1 MVLPQKTWAT
11 LGSLAQK
18 LQFCTEFWQP
28 LRGFVYNSKSQKRK
42 NRTTIT
48 KLNAMT
54 KKLATLVAMLACC
67 VFGALA
73 QRVATTPVTDVQTG
87 DYLLLVHS
95 GKTAADG
102 SWAYINTSTSNKNRV
117 STDAASL
124 GTTAYAGSKIEN
136 SAYIWHVEKQSDG
149 KITIQSVAQ
158 KTYWPTAKGYYEK
171 DYYPAHITTGSSAN
185 AFELIALSDG
195 CFALKSTTSVTN
207 LFGNKVNSTPTIY
220 VVNNNNSQIGYY
232 GGYDDS
238 KIESQSEIARVE
250 FYPLQAFTELTYNYV
265 FDGKVRESVKVNAVD
280 GEEYPTPTT
289 AISLPDFI
297 AAPTLKPEGIYH
309 DGAATSYNLQL
320 ASTLPFTLSTDANRV
335 YYYLAAGAGTEGRT
349 MLYANGNSLKLRAEA
364 QANNLTAMRNDL
376 WYVTGNPFDGLKF
389 HNVGSGTTAMSKIA
403 LSDITELGLSPAG
416 GGHDTWKIYKISDNA
431 FGLYA
436 KDWKKTNVAWKLND
450 SKVSFE
456 KIDASAPNTSDAFAF
471 QAIEATYV
479 LPLHDSEADD
489 AAFATTCAPFNFA
502 IEGDDV
508 KAYAGKLSADGK
520 ELDMKEIEG
529 NVPANQGVILKAAMG
544 VSEVTVKVV
553 NTADAIDNDLKGTND
568 EMTDLSQVYVFGRDK
583 VTHHVGFY
591 NASGDDALPANRA
604 YLNKPAQE
612 AVNAVAMNFGNGM
625 VTNINTAISA
635 QSADNAP
642 IYDLSG
648 RRVQRTVKGSL
659 YIKGGRKF
667 MAQ

>member
-1 MVLPQKTWAT
+1 
-11 LGSLAQK
+11 
-18 LQFCTEFWQP
+18 
-28 LRGFVYNSKSQKRK
+28 
-42 NRTTIT
+42 
-48 KLNAMT
+48 MT

-73 QRVATTPVTDVQTG
+73 QKVATTPATDVQTG

-95 GKTAADG
+95 DKTAADG
-102 SWAYINTSTSNKNRV
+102 SWAYINTSNKNRV
-117 STDAASL
+117 NTDDASL

-136 SAYIWHVEKQSDG
+136 NAYIWHVEKQSDG

-158 KTYWPTAKGYYEK
+158 KTYWPTARGYYEK

-185 AFELIALSDG
+185 AFELLALSDG
-195 CFALKSTTSVTN
+195 FALKSTTAVTN
-207 LFGNKVNSTPTIY
+207 IIGTKVNRTPTIY
-220 VVNNNNSQIGYY
+220 VVNNDNSQIGYH

-238 KIESQSEIARVE
+238 KIESKSEIARVE

-265 FDGKVRESVKVNAVD
+265 FDGKVRASVKVNAVD

-309 DGAATSYNLQL
+309 DGAALSYDLQL

-335 YYYLAAGAGTEGRT
+335 YYYLAAGAGTDGRT

-364 QANNLTAMRNDL
+364 QADNLTAMRNDL
-376 WYVTGNPFDGLKF
+376 WYVTGNPYDGLKF
-389 HNVGSGTTAMSKIA
+389 HNVGSGTTAMSKLK
-403 LSDITELGLSPAG
+403 LSVQTKLWLEPDFG
-416 GGHDTWKIYKISDNA
+416 GGDDTWKIYKISDKA
-431 FGLYA
+431 FGLNA
-436 KDWKKTNVAWKLND
+436 KDWKDSNVAWKLNG
-450 SKVSFE
+450 SEVSFE
-456 KIDASAPNTSDAFAF
+456 KIDANAPNTSDAFAF

-479 LPLHDSEADD
+479 LPLHDSEADG

-502 IEGDDV
+502 IVGDDV

-520 ELDMKEIEG
+520 ELDMNEIKG

-544 VSEVTVKVV
+544 VNGVTVKVV
-553 NTADAIDNDLKGTND
+553 NTADAIDNDLKGTNA

-583 VTHHVGFY
+583 DTRHVGFY
-591 NASGDDALPANRA
+591 TAVGDAPLPANRA
-604 YLNKPAQE
+604 YLDKPAQE
-612 AVNAVAMNFGNGM
+612 AVNAVAMNFGNGT
-625 VTNINTAISA
+625 VTNVNTAISA
-635 QSADNAP
+635 QSTDNAP

>member
-1 MVLPQKTWAT
+1 
-11 LGSLAQK
+11 
-18 LQFCTEFWQP
+18 
-28 LRGFVYNSKSQKRK
+28 
-42 NRTTIT
+42 
-48 KLNAMT
+48 MT
-54 KKLATLVAMLACC
+54 KKLTTLVAMLACC
-67 VFGALA
+67 VLGALA
-73 QRVATTPVTDVQTG
+73 QRVATTPATDVQTG

-95 GKTAADG
+95 DKTAADG
-102 SWAYINTSTSNKNRV
+102 SWAYINTSNKNRAN
-117 STDAASL
+117 TDDASL
-124 GTTAYAGSKIEN
+124 GTSAYAGSKIEN

-149 KITIQSVAQ
+149 KITIKSVAQ
-158 KTYWPTAKGYYEK
+158 KTYWPTAKGRK
-171 DYYPAHITTGSSAN
+171 DSDYYPQHITTSSSAN

-195 CFALKSTTSVTN
+195 FALKSTTSITDWFGQVT
-207 LFGNKVNSTPTIY
+207 STPAIY
-220 VVNNNNSQIGYY
+220 VVSNNNSQIGYH

-238 KIESQSEIARVE
+238 KIESKSEIARVE

-265 FDGKVRESVKVNAVD
+265 FDGEVRTSVKVNAVD

-297 AAPTLKPEGIYH
+297 AAPTLKPDGIYH
-309 DGAATSYNLQL
+309 DGAATSYDLQL

-349 MLYANGNSLKLRAEA
+349 MLYANGTDLKLRAEA

-376 WYVTGNPFDGLKF
+376 WYVTGNPYDGLKF
-389 HNVGSGTTAMSKIA
+389 HNVGSGKTAQSQAIISTITKLWLSSVAGTDKWNIKKLSDTTFSLYSNNLAWKFDGSKIA
-403 LSDITELGLSPAG
+403 
-416 GGHDTWKIYKISDNA
+416 
-431 FGLYA
+431 F
-436 KDWKKTNVAWKLND
+436 
-450 SKVSFE
+450 
-456 KIDASAPNTSDAFAF
+456 SAPNTSDAFAF

-479 LPLHDSEADD
+479 LPLHDSEADN

-502 IEGDDV
+502 IVGDDV

-520 ELDMKEIEG
+520 ELNMNEIEG

-553 NTADAIDNDLKGTND
+553 NTADAIDNDLKGTNA

-583 VTHHVGFY
+583 DTRHVGFY
-591 NASGDDALPANRA
+591 NASGDAALPANRA
-604 YLNKPAQE
+604 YLDKPAQE
-612 AVNAVAMNFGNGM
+612 AANAVAMNFGDGT

-635 QSADNAP
+635 QSTDNAP

>member
-1 MVLPQKTWAT
+1 
-11 LGSLAQK
+11 
-18 LQFCTEFWQP
+18 
-28 LRGFVYNSKSQKRK
+28 
-42 NRTTIT
+42 
-48 KLNAMT
+48 MT

-95 GKTAADG
+95 DKTAADG
-102 SWAYINTSTSNKNRV
+102 SWAYINTSNKNRV

-136 SAYIWHVEKQSDG
+136 NAYIWHVEKQSDG

-158 KTYWPTAKGYYEK
+158 KTYWPTARGYYEK

-185 AFELIALSDG
+185 AFELLALSDG
-195 CFALKSTTSVTN
+195 FALKSTTAVTN
-207 LFGNKVNSTPTIY
+207 IIGTKVNRTPTIY
-220 VVNNNNSQIGYY
+220 VVNNDNSQIGYH

-238 KIESQSEIARVE
+238 KIESKSEIARVE

-265 FDGKVRESVKVNAVD
+265 FDGKVRASVKVNAVD

-309 DGAATSYNLQL
+309 DGAALSYDLQL

-335 YYYLAAGAGTEGRT
+335 YYYLAAGAGTDGRT

-364 QANNLTAMRNDL
+364 QADNLTAMRNDL
-376 WYVTGNPFDGLKF
+376 WYVTGNPYDGLKF
-389 HNVGSGTTAMSKIA
+389 HNVGSGTTAMSKLK
-403 LSDITELGLSPAG
+403 LSVQTKLWLEPDFG
-416 GGHDTWKIYKISDNA
+416 GGDDTWKIYKISDKA
-431 FGLYA
+431 FGLNA
-436 KDWKKTNVAWKLND
+436 KDWKDSNVAWKLNG
-450 SKVSFE
+450 SEVSFE
-456 KIDASAPNTSDAFAF
+456 KIDANAPNTSDAFAF

-479 LPLHDSEADD
+479 LPLHDSEADG

-502 IEGDDV
+502 IVGDDV

-520 ELDMKEIEG
+520 ELDMNEIKG

-544 VSEVTVKVV
+544 VNGVTVKVV
-553 NTADAIDNDLKGTND
+553 NTADAIDNDLKGTNA

-583 VTHHVGFY
+583 DTRHVGFY
-591 NASGDDALPANRA
+591 NASGDAPLPANRA
-604 YLNKPAQE
+604 YLDKPAQE
-612 AVNAVAMNFGNGM
+612 AANAVAMNFGNGT

-648 RRVQRTVKGSL
+648 RRVQRIVKGGL

>member
-1 MVLPQKTWAT
+1 
-11 LGSLAQK
+11 
-18 LQFCTEFWQP
+18 
-28 LRGFVYNSKSQKRK
+28 
-42 NRTTIT
+42 
-48 KLNAMT
+48 MT

-73 QRVATTPVTDVQTG
+73 QRVATTPVPDVQTG

-95 GKTAADG
+95 DKTAADG
-102 SWAYINTSTSNKNRV
+102 SWAYINTSNKNRV

-136 SAYIWHVEKQSDG
+136 RAYIWHVKKQSDG

-158 KTYWPTAKGYYEK
+158 KTYWPTAEGKNES
-171 DYYPAHITTGSSAN
+171 DYYPAHITTGSSVN

-195 CFALKSTTSVTN
+195 FALKTTTTKKAKYIWEKDAT
-207 LFGNKVNSTPTIY
+207 LTAY
-220 VVNNNNSQIGYY
+220 VVNNNNSQIGYH

-238 KIESQSEIARVE
+238 KIESKSEIARVE

-265 FDGKVRESVKVNAVD
+265 FDGEVRTSVKVNAVD

-309 DGAATSYNLQL
+309 DGAATSYDLQL

-349 MLYANGNSLKLRAEA
+349 MLYANGTDLKLRAEA
-364 QANNLTAMRNDL
+364 QADNLTAMRNDL
-376 WYVTGNPFDGLKF
+376 WYVTGNPYDGLQF
-389 HNVGSGTTAMSKIA
+389 HNVGSGTTAMSYLA
-403 LSDITELGLSPAG
+403 LSNQTELRLSPGAG

-431 FGLYA
+431 FGLYSYT
-436 KDWKKTNVAWKLND
+436 KWIYNGGISYKSGNVAWTIKD
-450 SKVSFE
+450 SEVKFME
-456 KIDASAPNTSDAFAF
+456 IDANAPNTSDAFAF

-502 IEGDDV
+502 IVGDDV

-583 VTHHVGFY
+583 VTRHVGFY
-591 NASGDDALPANRA
+591 TAAGDAPLPANRA
-604 YLNKPAQE
+604 YLDKPAQE
-612 AVNAVAMNFGNGM
+612 AVNAVAMNFGNGT
-625 VTNINTAISA
+625 VTNINTAITE

-659 YIKGGRKF
+659 YIKGGSKF

>member
-1 MVLPQKTWAT
+1 
-11 LGSLAQK
+11 
-18 LQFCTEFWQP
+18 
-28 LRGFVYNSKSQKRK
+28 
-42 NRTTIT
+42 
-48 KLNAMT
+48 MT

-171 DYYPAHITTGSSAN
+171 DYYPAHITTGSSANAN

-349 MLYANGNSLKLRAEA
+349 KLYANGNSLELRAEA

-376 WYVTGNPFDGLKF
+376 WYVTGNPYDGLQF
-389 HNVGSGTTAMSKIA
+389 HNVGSGTTAVSKIA

-479 LPLHDSEADD
+479 LPLHDSEADN

-502 IEGDDV
+502 IVGDDV

-520 ELDMKEIEG
+520 ELNMKEIEG

-583 VTHHVGFY
+583 DTRHVGFY
-591 NASGDDALPANRA
+591 AAAGDAPLPANRA
-604 YLNKPAQE
+604 YLDKPAQE

-635 QSADNAP
+635 QSTDRAP

-648 RRVQRTVKGSL
+648 RRVQHTVKGGL

>member
-1 MVLPQKTWAT
+1 
-11 LGSLAQK
+11 
-18 LQFCTEFWQP
+18 
-28 LRGFVYNSKSQKRK
+28 
-42 NRTTIT
+42 
-48 KLNAMT
+48 MT

-87 DYLLLVHS
+87 VYMLRMKSDRISGTDGAWVYYKDSHAWGESDNTALKVVTENPLSEDHYNYL
-95 GKTAADG
+95 
-102 SWAYINTSTSNKNRV
+102 WRV
-117 STDAASL
+117 VRKD
-124 GTTAYAGSKIEN
+124 
-136 SAYIWHVEKQSDG
+136 DG
-149 KITIQSVAQ
+149 KITIQSFTANTYWAKAKGGKPLIGNDDNKWVPNDFPMSETENAFTLEQ
-158 KTYWPTAKGYYEK
+158 NGHSGYKLKTYSTRTYYSGLSQKSEEK
-171 DYYPAHITTGSSAN
+171 EVYVVDNVNLSNSDKAN
-185 AFELIALSDG
+185 APHNIG
-195 CFALKSTTSVTN
+195 YQQTSTTRSDIT
-207 LFGNKVNSTPTIY
+207 F
-220 VVNNNNSQIGYY
+220 
-232 GGYDDS
+232 
-238 KIESQSEIARVE
+238 E
-250 FYPLQAFTELTYNYV
+250 FYEVTQFPEKVSFTYNYLYDGV
-265 FDGKVRESVKVNAVD
+265 SKKTEKFDTYTYKPYPAV
-280 GEEYPTPTT
+280 TV
-289 AISLPDFI
+289 PDFI
-297 AAPTLKPEGIYH
+297 KANAPEGEIKPE
-309 DGAATSYNLQL
+309 DNGATINIEC
-320 ASTLPFTLSTDANRV
+320 TPDLPFTLSTDANRV

-431 FGLYA
+431 FGLYGYNNWVI
-436 KDWKKTNVAWKLND
+436 DRGNVAWKLNG

-456 KIDASAPNTSDAFAF
+456 KIDANAPNTSDAFAF

-502 IEGDDV
+502 IVSDDV

-553 NTADAIDNDLKGTND
+553 NTADAIDNDLKGTNN
-568 EMTDLSQVYVFGRDK
+568 EMTDLSQVYVFGRHQ
-583 VTHHVGFY
+583 VTRHVGFY
-591 NASGDDALPANRA
+591 TAAGDAPLPANRA
-604 YLNKPAQE
+604 YLDKPAQE
-612 AVNAVAMNFGNGM
+612 AVNAVAMNFGDDT

-635 QSADNAP
+635 QSADSAP

-648 RRVQRTVKGSL
+648 RRVQHTVKGSL

>member
-1 MVLPQKTWAT
+1 
-11 LGSLAQK
+11 
-18 LQFCTEFWQP
+18 
-28 LRGFVYNSKSQKRK
+28 
-42 NRTTIT
+42 
-48 KLNAMT
+48 MT

-102 SWAYINTSTSNKNRV
+102 SWAYINTSDKNRV
-117 STDAASL
+117 NTDDASL

-171 DYYPAHITTGSSAN
+171 DYYPAHITTGSSANAN

-349 MLYANGNSLKLRAEA
+349 MLYANGEDLNLRAEA
-364 QANNLTAMRNDL
+364 QADNLTAMRNDL
-376 WYVTGNPFDGLKF
+376 WYVTGNPYDGLKF
-389 HNVGSGTTAMSKIA
+389 HNVGSGTTAQSYAAITSATKLNLSHLWLGGQDNWNIKKLSDTTFSLYSNDLAWKFDGSKIA
-403 LSDITELGLSPAG
+403 
-416 GGHDTWKIYKISDNA
+416 
-431 FGLYA
+431 F
-436 KDWKKTNVAWKLND
+436 
-450 SKVSFE
+450 
-456 KIDASAPNTSDAFAF
+456 SAPNTSDAFAF

-479 LPLHDSEADD
+479 LPLHDSEADN

-502 IEGDDV
+502 IVGDDV

-544 VSEVTVKVV
+544 VRKVTVKVV
-553 NTADAIDNDLKGTND
+553 NTADAIDNDLTGTND
-568 EMTDLSQVYVFGRDK
+568 EMTDLSQLYVFGRDK

-591 NASGDDALPANRA
+591 TAAGAAALPANRA
-604 YLNKPAQE
+604 YLDKPAQE

-625 VTNINTAISA
+625 VTNVNTAISA
-635 QSADNAP
+635 QSTDRAP

-648 RRVQRTVKGSL
+648 RRVQHTVKGGL

>member
-1 MVLPQKTWAT
+1 
-11 LGSLAQK
+11 
-18 LQFCTEFWQP
+18 
-28 LRGFVYNSKSQKRK
+28 
-42 NRTTIT
+42 
-48 KLNAMT
+48 MT

-95 GKTAADG
+95 DKTAADG
-102 SWAYINTSTSNKNRV
+102 SWAYINTSNKNRV

-136 SAYIWHVEKQSDG
+136 NAYIWHVEKQSDG
-149 KITIQSVAQ
+149 KITIQSVTQ
-158 KTYWPTAKGYYEK
+158 KTYWPTAEGKNES
-171 DYYPAHITTGSSAN
+171 DYYPAHITTGSSVN

-195 CFALKSTTSVTN
+195 FALKTTTTKKAKYIWEKDAT
-207 LFGNKVNSTPTIY
+207 LTAY
-220 VVNNNNSQIGYY
+220 VVNNNNSQIGYH

-238 KIESQSEIARVE
+238 KIESKSEIARVE

-265 FDGKVRESVKVNAVD
+265 FDGKVRASVKVNAVD

-309 DGAATSYNLQL
+309 DGAATSYDLQL

-349 MLYANGNSLKLRAEA
+349 MLYANGKELKLRAEA
-364 QANNLTAMRNDL
+364 QADNLTAMRNDL
-376 WYVTGNPFDGLKF
+376 WYVTGNPYDGLQF
-389 HNVGSGTTAMSKIA
+389 HNVGSGTTAMSYWA
-403 LSDITELGLSPAG
+403 LSDQTELWLTNNLG
-416 GGHDTWKIYKISDNA
+416 GGLDKWKVYRISDKA
-431 FGLYA
+431 FGLYNYNN
-436 KDWKKTNVAWKLND
+436 WLTGSGNVAWKLNG

-456 KIDASAPNTSDAFAF
+456 KIDVNAPNTSDAFAF

-479 LPLHDSEADD
+479 LPLHNSEADN

-502 IEGDDV
+502 IVGDDV

-544 VSEVTVKVV
+544 VGEVTVKVV
-553 NTADAIDNDLKGTND
+553 NTADAIDNDLKGTNA

-583 VTHHVGFY
+583 DTRHVGFY
-591 NASGDDALPANRA
+591 TAVGDAPLPANRA

-612 AVNAVAMNFGNGM
+612 AANAVAMNFGNGM

-648 RRVQRTVKGSL
+648 RRVQRTVKGGL

>member
-1 MVLPQKTWAT
+1 
-11 LGSLAQK
+11 
-18 LQFCTEFWQP
+18 
-28 LRGFVYNSKSQKRK
+28 
-42 NRTTIT
+42 
-48 KLNAMT
+48 MT

-73 QRVATTPVTDVQTG
+73 QKVATTPATDVQTG

-95 GKTAADG
+95 DKTAADG
-102 SWAYINTSTSNKNRV
+102 SWAYINTSNKNRV
-117 STDAASL
+117 NTDDASL

-136 SAYIWHVEKQSDG
+136 NAYIWHVEKQSDG

-158 KTYWPTAKGYYEK
+158 KTYWPTARGYYEK

-185 AFELIALSDG
+185 AFELLALSDG
-195 CFALKSTTSVTN
+195 FALKSTTAVTN
-207 LFGNKVNSTPTIY
+207 IIGTKVNRTPTIY
-220 VVNNNNSQIGYY
+220 VVNNDNSQIGYH

-238 KIESQSEIARVE
+238 KIESKSEIARVE

-265 FDGKVRESVKVNAVD
+265 FDGKVRASVKVNAVD

-309 DGAATSYNLQL
+309 DGAALSYDLQL

-335 YYYLAAGAGTEGRT
+335 YYYLAAGAGTDGRT

-364 QANNLTAMRNDL
+364 QADNLTAMRNDL
-376 WYVTGNPFDGLKF
+376 WYVTGNPYDGLKF
-389 HNVGSGTTAMSKIA
+389 HNVGSGTTAMSKLK
-403 LSDITELGLSPAG
+403 LSVQTKLWLEPDFG
-416 GGHDTWKIYKISDNA
+416 GGDDTWKIYKISDKA
-431 FGLYA
+431 FGLNA
-436 KDWKKTNVAWKLND
+436 KDWKDSNVAWKLNG
-450 SKVSFE
+450 SEVSFE
-456 KIDASAPNTSDAFAF
+456 KIDANAPNTSDAFAF

-479 LPLHDSEADD
+479 LPLHDSEADG

-502 IEGDDV
+502 IVGDDV

-520 ELDMKEIEG
+520 ELDMNEIKG

-544 VSEVTVKVV
+544 VNGVTVKVV
-553 NTADAIDNDLKGTND
+553 NTADAIDNDLKGTNA

-583 VTHHVGFY
+583 DTRHVGFY
-591 NASGDDALPANRA
+591 NASGDAPLPANRA
-604 YLNKPAQE
+604 YLDKPAQE
-612 AVNAVAMNFGNGM
+612 AANAVAMNFGNGT

-648 RRVQRTVKGSL
+648 RRVQRIIKGGL

>member
-1 MVLPQKTWAT
+1 
-11 LGSLAQK
+11 
-18 LQFCTEFWQP
+18 
-28 LRGFVYNSKSQKRK
+28 
-42 NRTTIT
+42 
-48 KLNAMT
+48 MT

-95 GKTAADG
+95 DKTAADG
-102 SWAYINTSTSNKNRV
+102 SWAYINTSNKNRV

-136 SAYIWHVEKQSDG
+136 NAYIWHVEKQSDG

-158 KTYWPTAKGYYEK
+158 KTYWPTAEGKNES
-171 DYYPAHITTGSSAN
+171 DYYPAHITTGSSVN

-195 CFALKSTTSVTN
+195 FALKTTTTKKAKYIWEKDAT
-207 LFGNKVNSTPTIY
+207 LTAY
-220 VVNNNNSQIGYY
+220 VVNNNNSQIGYH

-238 KIESQSEIARVE
+238 KIESKSEIARVE

-265 FDGKVRESVKVNAVD
+265 FDGEVRTSVKVNAVD

-309 DGAATSYNLQL
+309 DGAATSYDLQL

-349 MLYANGNSLKLRAEA
+349 MLYANGKELKLRAEA
-364 QANNLTAMRNDL
+364 QADNLTAMRNDL
-376 WYVTGNPFDGLKF
+376 WYVTGNPYDGLKF
-389 HNVGSGTTAMSKIA
+389 HNVGSGTTAVSSIA
-403 LSDITELGLSPAG
+403 LSTATELELLGIG
-416 GGHDTWKIYKISDNA
+416 NDTWKIYKISDKS

-436 KDWKKTNVAWKLND
+436 KDWKKTNVAWKLNG

-456 KIDASAPNTSDAFAF
+456 KIDANAPNTSDAFAF

-479 LPLHDSEADD
+479 LPLHNSEADN

-553 NTADAIDNDLKGTND
+553 NAADAIDNDLKGTND
-568 EMTDLSQVYVFGRDK
+568 EMTDLSQVYVFGRHQ
-583 VTHHVGFY
+583 VTRHVGFY
-591 NASGDDALPANRA
+591 TAAGDAPLPANRA
-604 YLNKPAQE
+604 YLDKPAQE

-635 QSADNAP
+635 HGADNAP

>member
-1 MVLPQKTWAT
+1 
-11 LGSLAQK
+11 
-18 LQFCTEFWQP
+18 
-28 LRGFVYNSKSQKRK
+28 
-42 NRTTIT
+42 
-48 KLNAMT
+48 MT

-95 GKTAADG
+95 GKTAANG
-102 SWAYINTSTSNKNRV
+102 SWAYINTSDKNRV
-117 STDAASL
+117 NTDDASL

-185 AFELIALSDG
+185 ANAFELIALSDG

-207 LFGNKVNSTPTIY
+207 FFGNKVNSTPTIY
-220 VVNNNNSQIGYY
+220 VVNNDNSRIGYY

-238 KIESQSEIARVE
+238 KIESKNEIARVE
-250 FYPLQAFTELTYNYV
+250 FYPLLAFTELTYNYV
-265 FDGKVRESVKVNAVD
+265 FDGEVRTSVKVNAVD

-349 MLYANGNSLKLRAEA
+349 MLYANGKDLKLRAEA
-364 QANNLTAMRNDL
+364 QADNLTAMRNDL
-376 WYVTGNPFDGLKF
+376 WYVTGNPYDGLKF
-389 HNVGSGTTAMSKIA
+389 HNVGSGTTAMSYLA
-403 LSDITELGLSPAG
+403 LSNSILTQLWLSPGAA
-416 GGHDTWKIYKISDNA
+416 GGHDTWKIYKISDKA
-431 FGLYA
+431 FGLY
-436 KDWKKTNVAWKLND
+436 DYNNWGIGSGNVAWKFNG

-479 LPLHDSEADD
+479 LPLHDSEADN

-502 IEGDDV
+502 IMGDDV

-544 VSEVTVKVV
+544 VSKVTVKVV
-553 NTADAIDNDLKGTND
+553 NTADAIDNDLKGTNN

-583 VTHHVGFY
+583 VTRHVGFY
-591 NASGDDALPANRA
+591 TAAGDAPLPANRA
-604 YLNKPAQE
+604 YLDKPAQE
-612 AVNAVAMNFGNGM
+612 AVNAVAMNFGDGM

-635 QSADNAP
+635 HGADNAP

-648 RRVQRTVKGSL
+648 RRVQHTVKGGL

>member
-1 MVLPQKTWAT
+1 
-11 LGSLAQK
+11 
-18 LQFCTEFWQP
+18 
-28 LRGFVYNSKSQKRK
+28 
-42 NRTTIT
+42 
-48 KLNAMT
+48 MT

-95 GKTAADG
+95 DKTAADG
-102 SWAYINTSTSNKNRV
+102 SWAYINTSNKNRV

-158 KTYWPTAKGYYEK
+158 KTYWPTAKGYDKK

-185 AFELIALSDG
+185 ANAFELIALSDG
-195 CFALKSTTSVTN
+195 FALKTTTTKKTMLVWEKDAT
-207 LFGNKVNSTPTIY
+207 LTAY
-220 VVNNNNSQIGYY
+220 VVSNDNSQIGYY

-265 FDGKVRESVKVNAVD
+265 FDGEVRASVKVNAVD

-309 DGAATSYNLQL
+309 DGAATSYDLQL

-349 MLYANGNSLKLRAEA
+349 MLYADGNSLELRAEA

-376 WYVTGNPFDGLKF
+376 WYVTGNPYDGLQF
-389 HNVGSGTTAMSKIA
+389 HNVGSGTTAVSLATPSNVTELKLSSKIGT
-403 LSDITELGLSPAG
+403 DI
-416 GGHDTWKIYKISDNA
+416 WKIYKISDNA
-431 FGLYA
+431 FGLYCYGEWVF
-436 KDWKKTNVAWKLND
+436 DRGNVAWKLNG

-471 QAIEATYV
+471 QTIEATYV
-479 LPLHDSEADD
+479 LPLHNSEADN

-502 IEGDDV
+502 IVGDDV

-553 NTADAIDNDLKGTND
+553 NTADAIDNDLKGTNN
-568 EMTDLSQVYVFGRDK
+568 EMTDLSQVYVFGRHQ
-583 VTHHVGFY
+583 VTRHVGFY
-591 NASGDDALPANRA
+591 TAAGDAPLPANRA
-604 YLNKPAQE
+604 YLDKPAQE
-612 AVNAVAMNFGNGM
+612 AANAVAMNFGDGT

-635 QSADNAP
+635 QSADSAP

-648 RRVQRTVKGSL
+648 RRVQHTVKGSL

>member
-1 MVLPQKTWAT
+1 
-11 LGSLAQK
+11 
-18 LQFCTEFWQP
+18 
-28 LRGFVYNSKSQKRK
+28 
-42 NRTTIT
+42 
-48 KLNAMT
+48 MT

-95 GKTAADG
+95 DKTAADG
-102 SWAYINTSTSNKNRV
+102 SWAYINTSNKNRV

-136 SAYIWHVEKQSDG
+136 NAYIWHVEKQSDG

-158 KTYWPTAKGYYEK
+158 KTYWPTAKGRK
-171 DYYPAHITTGSSAN
+171 DSDYYPQHITTSSSAN

-195 CFALKSTTSVTN
+195 FALKSTTSITNWRGQVT
-207 LFGNKVNSTPTIY
+207 STPSIY
-220 VVNNNNSQIGYY
+220 VVNNDNSQIGYH

-238 KIESQSEIARVE
+238 KIESTGEIARVE
-250 FYPLQAFTELTYNYV
+250 FYLLQAFTELTYNYW
-265 FDGKVRESVKVNAVD
+265 FDGKVRTSVKVNAVD

-309 DGAATSYNLQL
+309 DGAATSYDLQL

-349 MLYANGNSLKLRAEA
+349 MLYANGKDLNLRAEA
-364 QANNLTAMRNDL
+364 QADNLTAMRNDL
-376 WYVTGNPFDGLKF
+376 WYVTGNPYDGLQF
-389 HNVGSGTTAMSKIA
+389 HNVGSGSTAQSQAIISTITKLWLSSVAGKDKWNIKKLSDTTFSLYSNDLAWKFDGSKIA
-403 LSDITELGLSPAG
+403 
-416 GGHDTWKIYKISDNA
+416 
-431 FGLYA
+431 F
-436 KDWKKTNVAWKLND
+436 
-450 SKVSFE
+450 
-456 KIDASAPNTSDAFAF
+456 SAPNTSDAFAF

-479 LPLHDSEADD
+479 LPLHNSEADD

-502 IEGDDV
+502 IMGDDV

-553 NTADAIDNDLKGTND
+553 NTADVIDNDLKGTNA

-583 VTHHVGFY
+583 VTRHVGFY
-591 NASGDDALPANRA
+591 NASGDAALPANRA
-604 YLNKPAQE
+604 YLDKPAQE
-612 AVNAVAMNFGNGM
+612 AVNAVAMNFGNGT
-625 VTNINTAISA
+625 VTNVNTAITE
-635 QSADNAP
+635 QSTDNAP

>member
-1 MVLPQKTWAT
+1 
-11 LGSLAQK
+11 
-18 LQFCTEFWQP
+18 
-28 LRGFVYNSKSQKRK
+28 
-42 NRTTIT
+42 
-48 KLNAMT
+48 MT

-95 GKTAADG
+95 DKTAADG
-102 SWAYINTSTSNKNRV
+102 SWAYINTSNKNRV

-136 SAYIWHVEKQSDG
+136 NAYIWHVEKQSDG

-158 KTYWPTAKGYYEK
+158 KTYWPTAKGRK
-171 DYYPAHITTGSSAN
+171 DSDYYPQHITTSSSAN

-195 CFALKSTTSVTN
+195 FALKSTTSITNWRGQVT
-207 LFGNKVNSTPTIY
+207 STPSIY
-220 VVNNNNSQIGYY
+220 VVNNDNSQIGYH

-238 KIESQSEIARVE
+238 KIESTGEIARVE
-250 FYPLQAFTELTYNYV
+250 FYLLQAFTELTYNYW
-265 FDGKVRESVKVNAVD
+265 FDGKVRTSVKVNAVD

-309 DGAATSYNLQL
+309 DGAATSYDLQL

-349 MLYANGNSLKLRAEA
+349 MLYANGKDLNLRAEA
-364 QANNLTAMRNDL
+364 QADNLTAMRNDL
-376 WYVTGNPFDGLKF
+376 WYVTGNPYDGLQF
-389 HNVGSGTTAMSKIA
+389 HNVGSGSTAQSQAIISTITKLWLSSVAGKDKWNIKKLSDTTFSLYSNDLAWKFDGSKIA
-403 LSDITELGLSPAG
+403 
-416 GGHDTWKIYKISDNA
+416 
-431 FGLYA
+431 F
-436 KDWKKTNVAWKLND
+436 
-450 SKVSFE
+450 
-456 KIDASAPNTSDAFAF
+456 SAPNTSDAFAF

-479 LPLHDSEADD
+479 LPLNDSEADN

-502 IEGDDV
+502 IVGDDV

-520 ELDMKEIEG
+520 ELDMSEIEG

-544 VSEVTVKVV
+544 VSKVTVKVV

-568 EMTDLSQVYVFGRDK
+568 EMTDLSQVYVFGRDN
-583 VTHHVGFY
+583 VTRHVGFY
-591 NASGDDALPANRA
+591 TAAGDAALPANRA
-604 YLNKPAQE
+604 YLDKPAQE

>member
-1 MVLPQKTWAT
+1 
-11 LGSLAQK
+11 
-18 LQFCTEFWQP
+18 
-28 LRGFVYNSKSQKRK
+28 
-42 NRTTIT
+42 
-48 KLNAMT
+48 MT

-73 QRVATTPVTDVQTG
+73 QRVATTPVTDVKTG

-102 SWAYINTSTSNKNRV
+102 SWAYINTSNNRV
-117 STDAASL
+117 NTDDASL

-136 SAYIWHVEKQSDG
+136 NAYIWHVEKRSDG

-158 KTYWPTAKGYYEK
+158 KTYWPTAKGRK
-171 DYYPAHITTGSSAN
+171 DSDYYPQHITTSSRANAN

-195 CFALKSTTSVTN
+195 FALKSTTSITNWRGQVT
-207 LFGNKVNSTPTIY
+207 STPTIY

-238 KIESQSEIARVE
+238 KIESQSEIARVQ

-265 FDGKVRESVKVNAVD
+265 FDGEVRTSVKVNAVD

-309 DGAATSYNLQL
+309 DGAATSYDLQL

-349 MLYANGNSLKLRAEA
+349 MLYANGKELNLRAEA
-364 QANNLTAMRNDL
+364 QADNLTAMRNDL
-376 WYVTGNPFDGLKF
+376 WYVTGNPYDGLQF
-389 HNVGSGTTAMSKIA
+389 HNVGSGTTAQSQAIISTITKLWLSSVAGKDKWNIKKLSDTTFSLYSNDLAWKFDGSKIA
-403 LSDITELGLSPAG
+403 
-416 GGHDTWKIYKISDNA
+416 
-431 FGLYA
+431 F
-436 KDWKKTNVAWKLND
+436 
-450 SKVSFE
+450 
-456 KIDASAPNTSDAFAF
+456 SAPNTSDAFAF
-471 QAIEATYV
+471 QTIEATYV
-479 LPLHDSEADD
+479 LPLHDSEADN

-502 IEGDDV
+502 IVGDDV

-520 ELDMKEIEG
+520 ELDMSEIEG

-544 VSEVTVKVV
+544 VSKVTVKVV

-583 VTHHVGFY
+583 VTRHVGFY
-591 NASGDDALPANRA
+591 NASGDAALPANRA

-612 AVNAVAMNFGNGM
+612 AVNAVAMNFGDGT
-625 VTNINTAISA
+625 VTNVNTAISA
-635 QSADNAP
+635 QSTDRAP

-648 RRVQRTVKGSL
+648 RRVQHTVKGSL

>member
-1 MVLPQKTWAT
+1 
-11 LGSLAQK
+11 
-18 LQFCTEFWQP
+18 
-28 LRGFVYNSKSQKRK
+28 
-42 NRTTIT
+42 
-48 KLNAMT
+48 MT

-95 GKTAADG
+95 GKTAANG
-102 SWAYINTSTSNKNRV
+102 SWAYINTSDKNRV
-117 STDAASL
+117 NTDDASL

-171 DYYPAHITTGSSAN
+171 DYYPAHITIGSSANAN

-207 LFGNKVNSTPTIY
+207 FFGNKVNSTPTIY
-220 VVNNNNSQIGYY
+220 VVNNDNSRIGYY

-265 FDGKVRESVKVNAVD
+265 FDGEVRTSVKVNAVD

-376 WYVTGNPFDGLKF
+376 WYVTGNPYDGLKF
-389 HNVGSGTTAMSKIA
+389 HNVGSGKTAVSSIA
-403 LSDITELGLSPAG
+403 LSAATELELSG
-416 GGHDTWKIYKISDNA
+416 IGNDTWKIYKISDNA

-436 KDWKKTNVAWKLND
+436 KDWKKTNVAWKLNG
-450 SKVSFE
+450 SEVSFE
-456 KIDASAPNTSDAFAF
+456 KIDANAPNTSDAFAF

-479 LPLHDSEADD
+479 LPLHDSEADN

-502 IEGDDV
+502 IVGDDV

-520 ELDMKEIEG
+520 ELDMNEIEG

-583 VTHHVGFY
+583 VTRHVGFY
-591 NASGDDALPANRA
+591 TAAGDAPLPANRA
-604 YLNKPAQE
+604 YLDKPAQE

-635 QSADNAP
+635 HGADSAP

-648 RRVQRTVKGSL
+648 RRVQHTVKGSL

>member
-1 MVLPQKTWAT
+1 
-11 LGSLAQK
+11 
-18 LQFCTEFWQP
+18 
-28 LRGFVYNSKSQKRK
+28 
-42 NRTTIT
+42 
-48 KLNAMT
+48 MT

-102 SWAYINTSTSNKNRV
+102 SWAYINTSNNRV
-117 STDAASL
+117 NTDDVSL

-136 SAYIWHVEKQSDG
+136 NAYIWHVEKRSDG

-158 KTYWPTAKGYYEK
+158 KTYWPTAKGKNES
-171 DYYPAHITTGSSAN
+171 DYYPAHITTGSSDNAN
-185 AFELIALSDG
+185 AFELIALSD
-195 CFALKSTTSVTN
+195 CFALKTTTTKKAKFIWEKDSTLTA
-207 LFGNKVNSTPTIY
+207 Y

-265 FDGKVRESVKVNAVD
+265 FDGEVRTSVKVNAVD

-349 MLYANGNSLKLRAEA
+349 MLYANGEDLNLRAEA
-364 QANNLTAMRNDL
+364 QADNLTAMRNDL
-376 WYVTGNPFDGLKF
+376 WYVTGNPYDGLKF
-389 HNVGSGTTAMSKIA
+389 HNVGSGTTAQSYAAITSATKLNLSHLWLGGQDNWNIKKLSDTTFSLYSNDLAWKFDGSKIA
-403 LSDITELGLSPAG
+403 
-416 GGHDTWKIYKISDNA
+416 
-431 FGLYA
+431 F
-436 KDWKKTNVAWKLND
+436 
-450 SKVSFE
+450 
-456 KIDASAPNTSDAFAF
+456 SAPNTSDAFAF

-479 LPLHDSEADD
+479 LPLHDSEADN

-502 IEGDDV
+502 IMGDDV

-568 EMTDLSQVYVFGRDK
+568 EMTDLSQVYVFGRDN
-583 VTHHVGFY
+583 VTRHVGFY
-591 NASGDDALPANRA
+591 AAAGDAPLPANRA
-604 YLNKPAQE
+604 YLDKPAQE

-648 RRVQRTVKGSL
+648 RRVQHTVKGGL

>member
-1 MVLPQKTWAT
+1 M
-11 LGSLAQK
+11 
-18 LQFCTEFWQP
+18 
-28 LRGFVYNSKSQKRK
+28 
-42 NRTTIT
+42 
-48 KLNAMT
+48 
-54 KKLATLVAMLACC
+54 
-67 VFGALA
+67 
-73 QRVATTPVTDVQTG
+73 
-87 DYLLLVHS
+87 
-95 GKTAADG
+95 
-102 SWAYINTSTSNKNRV
+102 
-117 STDAASL
+117 
-124 GTTAYAGSKIEN
+124 
-136 SAYIWHVEKQSDG
+136 
-149 KITIQSVAQ
+149 
-158 KTYWPTAKGYYEK
+158 
-171 DYYPAHITTGSSAN
+171 
-185 AFELIALSDG
+185 
-195 CFALKSTTSVTN
+195 KSTTSITNWRGQVT
-207 LFGNKVNSTPTIY
+207 STPTIY
-220 VVNNNNSQIGYY
+220 VVNNDNSRIGYY

-238 KIESQSEIARVE
+238 KIEGKNEIARVE
-250 FYPLQAFTELTYNYV
+250 FYPLQAFTELTYNYM
-265 FDGKVRESVKVNAVD
+265 FDGEVRTSVKVNAVD

-320 ASTLPFTLSTDANRV
+320 ASTLPFTLSTDDNRV

-349 MLYANGNSLKLRAEA
+349 MLYANGEDLNLRAEA
-364 QANNLTAMRNDL
+364 QADNLTAMRNDL
-376 WYVTGNPFDGLKF
+376 WYVTGNPYDGLKF
-389 HNVGSGTTAMSKIA
+389 HNVGSGTTAMSKLA
-403 LSDITELGLSPAG
+403 LSNITELGVSPGAG
-416 GGHDTWKIYKISDNA
+416 GGHDTWNVYKISDNA
-431 FGLYA
+431 FGLYSYNN
-436 KDWKKTNVAWKLND
+436 WLLGSGNVAWKLNG

-479 LPLHDSEADD
+479 LPLHNSEADN

-502 IEGDDV
+502 IVGDDV

-583 VTHHVGFY
+583 VTRHVGFY
-591 NASGDDALPANRA
+591 TAAGDAPLPANRA
-604 YLNKPAQE
+604 YLDKPAQE

-625 VTNINTAISA
+625 VTNINTTSA
-635 QSADNAP
+635 QSTDNAP

>member
-1 MVLPQKTWAT
+1 
-11 LGSLAQK
+11 
-18 LQFCTEFWQP
+18 
-28 LRGFVYNSKSQKRK
+28 
-42 NRTTIT
+42 
-48 KLNAMT
+48 MT

-102 SWAYINTSTSNKNRV
+102 SWAYINTSNKNRV
-117 STDAASL
+117 NTDDASL

-220 VVNNNNSQIGYY
+220 VVNNDNSQIGYY

-349 MLYANGNSLKLRAEA
+349 MLYANGNSLELRAEV

-376 WYVTGNPFDGLKF
+376 WYVTGNPYDGLQF
-389 HNVGSGTTAMSKIA
+389 HNVGSGTTAVSLATPSNVTELKLSSKIGT
-403 LSDITELGLSPAG
+403 DI
-416 GGHDTWKIYKISDNA
+416 WKIYKISDNA
-431 FGLYA
+431 FGLYCYGEWVY
-436 KDWKKTNVAWKLND
+436 DRGNVAWKLNG

-456 KIDASAPNTSDAFAF
+456 KIDANAPNTSDAFAF

-479 LPLHDSEADD
+479 LPLHDSEADN

-502 IEGDDV
+502 IVGDDV

-544 VSEVTVKVV
+544 VSKVTVKVV

-568 EMTDLSQVYVFGRDK
+568 EMTDLSQVYVFGRDN
-583 VTHHVGFY
+583 VTRHVGFF
-591 NASGDDALPANRA
+591 NAAGDAALPANRA

>member
-1 MVLPQKTWAT
+1 
-11 LGSLAQK
+11 
-18 LQFCTEFWQP
+18 
-28 LRGFVYNSKSQKRK
+28 
-42 NRTTIT
+42 
-48 KLNAMT
+48 MT

-102 SWAYINTSTSNKNRV
+102 SWAYINTSNKNRV
-117 STDAASL
+117 NTDDASL

-220 VVNNNNSQIGYY
+220 VVNNDNSQIGYY

-349 MLYANGNSLKLRAEA
+349 MLYANGNSLELRAEA

-376 WYVTGNPFDGLKF
+376 WYVTGNPYDGLQF
-389 HNVGSGTTAMSKIA
+389 HNVGSGTTAVSLATPSNVTELKLSSKIGT
-403 LSDITELGLSPAG
+403 DI
-416 GGHDTWKIYKISDNA
+416 WKIYKISDNA
-431 FGLYA
+431 FGLYCYGEWVY
-436 KDWKKTNVAWKLND
+436 DRGNVAWKLNG

-456 KIDASAPNTSDAFAF
+456 KIDANAPNTSDAFAF

-479 LPLHDSEADD
+479 LPLHDSEADN

-502 IEGDDV
+502 IVGDDV

-568 EMTDLSQVYVFGRDK
+568 EMTDLSQVYVFGRDN
-583 VTHHVGFY
+583 VTRHVGFF
-591 NASGDDALPANRA
+591 NAAGNAALPANRA
-604 YLNKPAQE
+604 YLDKPAQE

>member
-1 MVLPQKTWAT
+1 
-11 LGSLAQK
+11 
-18 LQFCTEFWQP
+18 
-28 LRGFVYNSKSQKRK
+28 
-42 NRTTIT
+42 
-48 KLNAMT
+48 MT

-87 DYLLLVHS
+87 VYMLHMKSDRIP
-95 GKTAADG
+95 GADG
-102 SWAYINTSTSNKNRV
+102 AWVYYKNSHAYGESDNTALKVVTENPLSEDHYNYLWRV
-117 STDAASL
+117 VRKD
-124 GTTAYAGSKIEN
+124 
-136 SAYIWHVEKQSDG
+136 DG
-149 KITIQSVAQ
+149 KITIQSFTANAYWAKAKGGKPLIGNDDNKWVPNDFPMSETENAFTLEQ
-158 KTYWPTAKGYYEK
+158 NGHSGYKLKTYSTRTYYSGLSQKSEEK
-171 DYYPAHITTGSSAN
+171 EVYVVDNVNLSNSDKAN
-185 AFELIALSDG
+185 AAHS
-195 CFALKSTTSVTN
+195 
-207 LFGNKVNSTPTIY
+207 
-220 VVNNNNSQIGYY
+220 IGYQQTSATRS
-232 GGYDDS
+232 D
-238 KIESQSEIARVE
+238 ITFE
-250 FYPLQAFTELTYNYV
+250 FYEVTQFPEKVSFTYNYLY
-265 FDGKVRESVKVNAVD
+265 D
-280 GEEYPTPTT
+280 GESKKTEKFDVYTYKPYP
-289 AISLPDFI
+289 AITVPDFI
-297 AAPTLKPEGIYH
+297 KANAPEGEIKPEDNGTTINIECTP
-309 DGAATSYNLQL
+309 D
-320 ASTLPFTLSTDANRV
+320 LPFTLSTDANRV

-349 MLYANGNSLKLRAEA
+349 MLYANGKELKLRAEA
-364 QANNLTAMRNDL
+364 QADNLTAMRNDL
-376 WYVTGNPFDGLKF
+376 WYVTGNPYDGLQF
-389 HNVGSGTTAMSKIA
+389 HNVGSGTTAMSYWA
-403 LSDITELGLSPAG
+403 LSDQTKLGVSPGTG
-416 GGHDTWKIYKISDNA
+416 GGHDTWNVYKISDNA
-431 FGLYA
+431 FGLYSYNN
-436 KDWKKTNVAWKLND
+436 WWIGSGNVAWKLNG

-456 KIDASAPNTSDAFAF
+456 KIDANAPNTSDAFAF
-471 QAIEATYV
+471 QTIEATYV
-479 LPLHDSEADD
+479 LPLHDSEADN

-502 IEGDDV
+502 IVGDDV

-583 VTHHVGFY
+583 VTRHVGFY
-591 NASGDDALPANRA
+591 TAAGDAALPANRA

-612 AVNAVAMNFGNGM
+612 AVNAVAMNFGDGM

>member
-1 MVLPQKTWAT
+1 
-11 LGSLAQK
+11 
-18 LQFCTEFWQP
+18 
-28 LRGFVYNSKSQKRK
+28 
-42 NRTTIT
+42 
-48 KLNAMT
+48 MT

-95 GKTAADG
+95 DKTAADG
-102 SWAYINTSTSNKNRV
+102 SWAYINTSNKNRV

-136 SAYIWHVEKQSDG
+136 SAYIWHVKKQSDG

-158 KTYWPTAKGYYEK
+158 KTYWPTAEGKNES

-185 AFELIALSDG
+185 ANAFELIALSDG
-195 CFALKSTTSVTN
+195 FALKTTTTKKAKFVWEKDAVLTA
-207 LFGNKVNSTPTIY
+207 Y
-220 VVNNNNSQIGYY
+220 VVNNDNSQIGYY

-238 KIESQSEIARVE
+238 KIESRSEIARVE

-265 FDGKVRESVKVNAVD
+265 FDGEVRASVKVNAVD

-376 WYVTGNPFDGLKF
+376 WYVTGNPYDGLKF
-389 HNVGSGTTAMSKIA
+389 HNVGSGTTAVSSIA
-403 LSDITELGLSPAG
+403 LSTATELELLGIG
-416 GGHDTWKIYKISDNA
+416 NDTWKIYKISDKS

-436 KDWKKTNVAWKLND
+436 KDWKKTNVAWKLNG

-456 KIDASAPNTSDAFAF
+456 KIDANAPNTSDAFAF

-479 LPLHDSEADD
+479 LPLHNSEADN

-583 VTHHVGFY
+583 VTRHVGFY
-591 NASGDDALPANRA
+591 TAAGDAPRPANRA

>member
-1 MVLPQKTWAT
+1 
-11 LGSLAQK
+11 
-18 LQFCTEFWQP
+18 
-28 LRGFVYNSKSQKRK
+28 
-42 NRTTIT
+42 
-48 KLNAMT
+48 MT

-136 SAYIWHVEKQSDG
+136 SAYIWHVEKQSDD

-171 DYYPAHITTGSSAN
+171 DYYPAHITTGSSANAN

-349 MLYANGNSLKLRAEA
+349 MLYANGNSLELRAEA

-376 WYVTGNPFDGLKF
+376 WYVTGNPYDGLQF
-389 HNVGSGTTAMSKIA
+389 HNVGSGTTAVSLATPSNVTELKLSSKIGT
-403 LSDITELGLSPAG
+403 DI
-416 GGHDTWKIYKISDNA
+416 WKIYKISDNA
-431 FGLYA
+431 FGLYCYGEWVY
-436 KDWKKTNVAWKLND
+436 DRGNVAWKLNG

-456 KIDASAPNTSDAFAF
+456 KIDASAPNTNDAFAF

-479 LPLHDSEADD
+479 LSLHNSEADD

-502 IEGDDV
+502 IVGDDV

-520 ELDMKEIEG
+520 ELDMSEIEG

-568 EMTDLSQVYVFGRDK
+568 EMTDLSQVYVFGRHQ
-583 VTHHVGFY
+583 VTRHVGFY
-591 NASGDDALPANRA
+591 TAAGDAPLPANRA
-604 YLNKPAQE
+604 YLDKPAQE
-612 AVNAVAMNFGNGM
+612 AANAVAMNFGDGT

-635 QSADNAP
+635 QSADSAP

-648 RRVQRTVKGSL
+648 RRVQHTVKGSL

>member
-1 MVLPQKTWAT
+1 
-11 LGSLAQK
+11 
-18 LQFCTEFWQP
+18 
-28 LRGFVYNSKSQKRK
+28 
-42 NRTTIT
+42 
-48 KLNAMT
+48 MT
-54 KKLATLVAMLACC
+54 KKLATLVAMLVCC

-73 QRVATTPVTDVQTG
+73 QRVATTPATDVQTG

-95 GKTAADG
+95 DKTAADG
-102 SWAYINTSTSNKNRV
+102 SWAYINTSNKNRV

-136 SAYIWHVEKQSDG
+136 NAYIWHVEKQSDG

-158 KTYWPTAKGYYEK
+158 KTYWPTAKGRK
-171 DYYPAHITTGSSAN
+171 DSDYYPQHITTSSSAN

-195 CFALKSTTSVTN
+195 FALKSTTSITNWRGQVT
-207 LFGNKVNSTPTIY
+207 STPSIY
-220 VVNNNNSQIGYY
+220 VVNNDNSQIGYH

-238 KIESQSEIARVE
+238 KIESTGEIARVE
-250 FYPLQAFTELTYNYV
+250 FYLLQAFTELTYNYW
-265 FDGKVRESVKVNAVD
+265 FDGKVRTSVKVNAVD

-309 DGAATSYNLQL
+309 DGAATSYDLQL

-349 MLYANGNSLKLRAEA
+349 MLYANGKELKLRAEA
-364 QANNLTAMRNDL
+364 QADNLTAMRNDL
-376 WYVTGNPFDGLKF
+376 WYVTGNPYDGLQF
-389 HNVGSGTTAMSKIA
+389 HNVGSGSTAQSQAIISTITKLWLSSVAGKDKWNIKKLSDTTFSLYSNDLAWKFDGSKIA
-403 LSDITELGLSPAG
+403 
-416 GGHDTWKIYKISDNA
+416 
-431 FGLYA
+431 F
-436 KDWKKTNVAWKLND
+436 
-450 SKVSFE
+450 
-456 KIDASAPNTSDAFAF
+456 SAPNTSDAFAF
-471 QAIEATYV
+471 QAVEPTYV
-479 LPLHDSEADD
+479 LPLHNSEADN

-502 IEGDDV
+502 IVGDDV

-583 VTHHVGFY
+583 DTRHVGFY
-591 NASGDDALPANRA
+591 TAVGDAPLPANRA
-604 YLNKPAQE
+604 YLDKPAQE
-612 AVNAVAMNFGNGM
+612 AVNAVAMNFGNGT
-625 VTNINTAISA
+625 VTNVNTAISA

>member
-1 MVLPQKTWAT
+1 
-11 LGSLAQK
+11 
-18 LQFCTEFWQP
+18 
-28 LRGFVYNSKSQKRK
+28 
-42 NRTTIT
+42 
-48 KLNAMT
+48 MT

-95 GKTAADG
+95 GKTAANG
-102 SWAYINTSTSNKNRV
+102 SWAYINTSDKNRV
-117 STDAASL
+117 NTDDASL

-185 AFELIALSDG
+185 ANAFELIALSDG

-207 LFGNKVNSTPTIY
+207 FFGNKVNSTPTIY
-220 VVNNNNSQIGYY
+220 VVNNDNSRIGYY

-265 FDGKVRESVKVNAVD
+265 FDGKVRTSVKVNAVD

-309 DGAATSYNLQL
+309 DGAATSYDLQL

-349 MLYANGNSLKLRAEA
+349 MLYANGNSLELRAEA

-376 WYVTGNPFDGLKF
+376 WYVTGNPYDGLQF
-389 HNVGSGTTAMSKIA
+389 HNVGSGTTAVSLATPSNVTELKLSSKIGT
-403 LSDITELGLSPAG
+403 DI
-416 GGHDTWKIYKISDNA
+416 WKIYKISDNA
-431 FGLYA
+431 FGLYCYGEWVY
-436 KDWKKTNVAWKLND
+436 DRGNVAWKLNG

-456 KIDASAPNTSDAFAF
+456 KIDVSAPNTSDAFAF
-471 QAIEATYV
+471 QAIEPTYV

-502 IEGDDV
+502 IMGDDV

-583 VTHHVGFY
+583 VTRHVGFY
-591 NASGDDALPANRA
+591 TAAGDAPLPANRA
-604 YLNKPAQE
+604 YLDKPAQE
-612 AVNAVAMNFGNGM
+612 AVNAVAMNFGDGM

-648 RRVQRTVKGSL
+648 RRVQHTVKGGL

>member
-1 MVLPQKTWAT
+1 
-11 LGSLAQK
+11 
-18 LQFCTEFWQP
+18 
-28 LRGFVYNSKSQKRK
+28 
-42 NRTTIT
+42 
-48 KLNAMT
+48 MT

-102 SWAYINTSTSNKNRV
+102 SWAYINTSNKNRV
-117 STDAASL
+117 NTDDASL

-171 DYYPAHITTGSSAN
+171 DYYPAHITTGSSANAN

-349 MLYANGNSLKLRAEA
+349 MLYANGNSLELRAEA
-364 QANNLTAMRNDL
+364 QANNLTAMSNDL
-376 WYVTGNPFDGLKF
+376 WYVTGNPYDGLKF

-436 KDWKKTNVAWKLND
+436 KDWKKTNVAWKLNG

-479 LPLHDSEADD
+479 LPLHDSEADN

-502 IEGDDV
+502 IVGDEV

-544 VSEVTVKVV
+544 VGEVTVKVV

-583 VTHHVGFY
+583 VTRHVGFY
-591 NASGDDALPANRA
+591 NASGDAALPANRA
-604 YLNKPAQE
+604 YLDKPAQE

-648 RRVQRTVKGSL
+648 RRVQHTVKGSL

>member
-1 MVLPQKTWAT
+1 
-11 LGSLAQK
+11 
-18 LQFCTEFWQP
+18 
-28 LRGFVYNSKSQKRK
+28 
-42 NRTTIT
+42 
-48 KLNAMT
+48 MT

-73 QRVATTPVTDVQTG
+73 QRVATTSVTDVKTG

-95 GKTAADG
+95 DKTAADG
-102 SWAYINTSTSNKNRV
+102 SWAYINTSNKNRV

-136 SAYIWHVEKQSDG
+136 NAYIWHVEKQSDG

-158 KTYWPTAKGYYEK
+158 KTYWPTAEGRKDS
-171 DYYPAHITTGSSAN
+171 DYYPQHITTSSRANAN

-195 CFALKSTTSVTN
+195 FALKSTTSITNWFGQVT
-207 LFGNKVNSTPTIY
+207 STPTIY
-220 VVNNNNSQIGYY
+220 VVNNDNSQIGYY

-238 KIESQSEIARVE
+238 KIESTSEIARVQ

-265 FDGKVRESVKVNAVD
+265 FDGEVRTSVKVNAVD

-309 DGAATSYNLQL
+309 DGAATSYDLQL

-349 MLYANGNSLKLRAEA
+349 MLYANGKELKLRAEA
-364 QANNLTAMRNDL
+364 QADNLTAMRNVL
-376 WYVTGNPFDGLKF
+376 WYVTGNPYDGLQF
-389 HNVGSGTTAMSKIA
+389 HNVGSGSTAQSQAIISTITKLWLSSVAGKDKWNIKKLSDTTFSLYSNDLAWKFDGSKIA
-403 LSDITELGLSPAG
+403 
-416 GGHDTWKIYKISDNA
+416 
-431 FGLYA
+431 F
-436 KDWKKTNVAWKLND
+436 
-450 SKVSFE
+450 
-456 KIDASAPNTSDAFAF
+456 SAPNTSDAFAF

-479 LPLHDSEADD
+479 LPLHDSEADN

-502 IEGDDV
+502 IVGDDV

-583 VTHHVGFY
+583 VTRHVGFY
-591 NASGDDALPANRA
+591 TAAGDAPLPANRA

-648 RRVQRTVKGSL
+648 RRVQRTVKGGL

>member
-1 MVLPQKTWAT
+1 
-11 LGSLAQK
+11 
-18 LQFCTEFWQP
+18 
-28 LRGFVYNSKSQKRK
+28 
-42 NRTTIT
+42 
-48 KLNAMT
+48 MT

-171 DYYPAHITTGSSAN
+171 DYYPAHITTGSSANAN

-349 MLYANGNSLKLRAEA
+349 MLYANGNSLELRAEA

-376 WYVTGNPFDGLKF
+376 WYVTGNPYDGLQF
-389 HNVGSGTTAMSKIA
+389 HNVGSGTTAVSKIA

-479 LPLHDSEADD
+479 LPLNDSEADD

-502 IEGDDV
+502 IMGDDV

-583 VTHHVGFY
+583 VTRHVGFY
-591 NASGDDALPANRA
+591 NASGDAALPANRA
-604 YLNKPAQE
+604 YLDKPAQE
-612 AVNAVAMNFGNGM
+612 AVNAVAMNFGDGM

>member
-1 MVLPQKTWAT
+1 
-11 LGSLAQK
+11 
-18 LQFCTEFWQP
+18 
-28 LRGFVYNSKSQKRK
+28 
-42 NRTTIT
+42 
-48 KLNAMT
+48 MT

-73 QRVATTPVTDVQTG
+73 QKVATTPVTDVQTG
-87 DYLLLVHS
+87 VYMLRMKSDRIPGTDGAWVYYNDSHAWGESDNTALKVVTENPLSEDHYNYL
-95 GKTAADG
+95 
-102 SWAYINTSTSNKNRV
+102 WRV
-117 STDAASL
+117 VRKD
-124 GTTAYAGSKIEN
+124 
-136 SAYIWHVEKQSDG
+136 DG
-149 KITIQSVAQ
+149 KITIQSFTANAYWAKAKGGKPLIGNDDNKWVPNDFPMSETENAFTLEQ
-158 KTYWPTAKGYYEK
+158 NGHSGYKLKTYSTRTYYSGLSQKSEEK
-171 DYYPAHITTGSSAN
+171 EVYVVDNVNLSNSDKAN
-185 AFELIALSDG
+185 AAHS
-195 CFALKSTTSVTN
+195 
-207 LFGNKVNSTPTIY
+207 
-220 VVNNNNSQIGYY
+220 IGYQQTSATRS
-232 GGYDDS
+232 D
-238 KIESQSEIARVE
+238 ITFE
-250 FYPLQAFTELTYNYV
+250 FYEVTQFPEKVSFTYNYLY
-265 FDGKVRESVKVNAVD
+265 D
-280 GEEYPTPTT
+280 GESKKTEKFDVYTYKPYPAVTV
-289 AISLPDFI
+289 PDFI
-297 AAPTLKPEGIYH
+297 KANAPKGEIKPEDNGTTINIECTP
-309 DGAATSYNLQL
+309 D
-320 ASTLPFTLSTDANRV
+320 LPFTLSTDANRV
-335 YYYLAAGAGTEGRT
+335 YYYLAAGAGTEGHT
-349 MLYANGNSLKLRAEA
+349 MLYANGKDLKLRAEA

-436 KDWKKTNVAWKLND
+436 KDWKKTNVAWKLNG
-450 SKVSFE
+450 SEVSFE
-456 KIDASAPNTSDAFAF
+456 KIDANAPNTNDAFAF

-479 LPLHDSEADD
+479 LPLHNSEADD

-502 IEGDDV
+502 IMGDDV

-544 VSEVTVKVV
+544 VSKVTVKVV

>member
-1 MVLPQKTWAT
+1 
-11 LGSLAQK
+11 
-18 LQFCTEFWQP
+18 
-28 LRGFVYNSKSQKRK
+28 
-42 NRTTIT
+42 
-48 KLNAMT
+48 MT
-54 KKLATLVAMLACC
+54 KKLATLMAMLACC

-102 SWAYINTSTSNKNRV
+102 SWAYINTSNKNRV
-117 STDAASL
+117 NTDDASL

-158 KTYWPTAKGYYEK
+158 KTYWPTARGRKES
-171 DYYPAHITTGSSAN
+171 DYYPQHITTSSSANAN
-185 AFELIALSDG
+185 AFELISLSDG
-195 CFALKSTTSVTN
+195 FALKSTTSITDWFGQVT
-207 LFGNKVNSTPTIY
+207 STPTIY
-220 VVNNNNSQIGYY
+220 VVSNDNSQIGYY

-238 KIESQSEIARVE
+238 KIKSKSEIARVE

-265 FDGKVRESVKVNAVD
+265 FDGKVRASVKVNAVD

-309 DGAATSYNLQL
+309 DGAATSYDLQL
-320 ASTLPFTLSTDANRV
+320 VSTLPFTLSTDDNRV
-335 YYYLAAGAGTEGRT
+335 YYYLAAGVGTEGRT
-349 MLYANGNSLKLRAEA
+349 MLYANGKDLKLRAEA

-376 WYVTGNPFDGLKF
+376 WYVTGNPYDGLQF
-389 HNVGSGTTAMSKIA
+389 HNVGSGSTAVSSIA
-403 LSDITELGLSPAG
+403 LSAATELGLSG
-416 GGHDTWKIYKISDNA
+416 IGTDTWKIYKISDKA

-436 KDWKKTNVAWKLND
+436 EDWKKTNVAWKLNG

-456 KIDASAPNTSDAFAF
+456 KIDANAPNTSDAFAF
-471 QAIEATYV
+471 QAIEPTYV

-502 IEGDDV
+502 IVGDDV

-520 ELDMKEIEG
+520 ELDMNEIEG
-529 NVPANQGVILKAAMG
+529 NVPANQGVILKAAKG

-553 NTADAIDNDLKGTND
+553 NTADAIDNDLKGTNA

-583 VTHHVGFY
+583 DTRHVGFY
-591 NASGDDALPANRA
+591 TAVGDAPLPANRA
-604 YLNKPAQE
+604 YLDKPAQE
-612 AVNAVAMNFGNGM
+612 AVNAVAMNFGNGT
-625 VTNINTAISA
+625 VTNVSTAITA

-667 MAQ
+667 MEQ

>member
-1 MVLPQKTWAT
+1 
-11 LGSLAQK
+11 
-18 LQFCTEFWQP
+18 
-28 LRGFVYNSKSQKRK
+28 
-42 NRTTIT
+42 
-48 KLNAMT
+48 MT

-171 DYYPAHITTGSSAN
+171 DYYPAHITTGSSDNAN
-185 AFELIALSDG
+185 AFELIALSD
-195 CFALKSTTSVTN
+195 CFALKTTTTKKAKFIWEKDAT
-207 LFGNKVNSTPTIY
+207 LTAY
-220 VVNNNNSQIGYY
+220 VVNNDNSQIGYY

-238 KIESQSEIARVE
+238 KIESTSEIARVQ

-265 FDGKVRESVKVNAVD
+265 FDGEVRTSVKVNAVD

-309 DGAATSYNLQL
+309 DGAATSYDLQL

-335 YYYLAAGAGTEGRT
+335 YYYLVAGAGTEGRT
-349 MLYANGNSLKLRAEA
+349 MLYANGKDLNLRAEA

-376 WYVTGNPFDGLKF
+376 WYVTGNPYDGLQF
-389 HNVGSGTTAMSKIA
+389 HNVGSGTTAMSYLA
-403 LSDITELGLSPAG
+403 LSDKTELWLTNSLG
-416 GGHDTWKIYKISDNA
+416 GGLDKWKVYRISDKA
-431 FGLYA
+431 FGLYS
-436 KDWKKTNVAWKLND
+436 NNIIGNLAWKFNGT
-450 SKVSFE
+450 KISFE
-456 KIDASAPNTSDAFAF
+456 KIDVNATAKASDAFAF

-479 LPLHDSEADD
+479 LPLHNSEADN
-489 AAFATTCAPFNFA
+489 AAFATICAPFNFA
-502 IEGDDV
+502 IVGDDV

-520 ELDMKEIEG
+520 ELDMSEIEG

-553 NTADAIDNDLKGTND
+553 NTADVIDNDLKGTND
-568 EMTDLSQVYVFGRDK
+568 EMTDLSQVYVFGRDN
-583 VTHHVGFY
+583 VTRHVGFF
-591 NASGDDALPANRA
+591 NAAGDAALPANRA

-635 QSADNAP
+635 QSADSAP

>member
-1 MVLPQKTWAT
+1 
-11 LGSLAQK
+11 
-18 LQFCTEFWQP
+18 
-28 LRGFVYNSKSQKRK
+28 
-42 NRTTIT
+42 
-48 KLNAMT
+48 MT

-95 GKTAADG
+95 DKTAADG
-102 SWAYINTSTSNKNRV
+102 SWAYINTSNKNRV

-158 KTYWPTAKGYYEK
+158 KTYWPTAKGYDKK

-185 AFELIALSDG
+185 ANAFELIALSDG
-195 CFALKSTTSVTN
+195 FALKTTTTKKTMLVWEKDAT
-207 LFGNKVNSTPTIY
+207 LTAY
-220 VVNNNNSQIGYY
+220 VVSNDNSQIGYY

-265 FDGKVRESVKVNAVD
+265 FDGEVRASVKVNAVD

-309 DGAATSYNLQL
+309 DGAATSYDLQL

-349 MLYANGNSLKLRAEA
+349 MLYANGKDLKLRAEA
-364 QANNLTAMRNDL
+364 QADNLTAMRNDL
-376 WYVTGNPFDGLKF
+376 WYVTGNPYDGLQF
-389 HNVGSGTTAMSKIA
+389 HNVGSGTTAVSLATPSNVTELKLSSKIGT
-403 LSDITELGLSPAG
+403 DI
-416 GGHDTWKIYKISDNA
+416 WKIYKISDNA
-431 FGLYA
+431 FGLYCYGEWVF
-436 KDWKKTNVAWKLND
+436 DRGNVAWKLNG

-456 KIDASAPNTSDAFAF
+456 KIDANAPNTSDAFAF

-479 LPLHDSEADD
+479 LPLHDSEADN

-502 IEGDDV
+502 IVGDDV

-568 EMTDLSQVYVFGRDK
+568 EMTDLSQVYVFGRDN
-583 VTHHVGFY
+583 VTRHVGFY
-591 NASGDDALPANRA
+591 TAAGDAALPANRA
-604 YLNKPAQE
+604 YLDKPAQE

-625 VTNINTAISA
+625 VTNINTASA

-648 RRVQRTVKGSL
+648 RRVQHTVKGSL

>member
-1 MVLPQKTWAT
+1 
-11 LGSLAQK
+11 
-18 LQFCTEFWQP
+18 
-28 LRGFVYNSKSQKRK
+28 
-42 NRTTIT
+42 
-48 KLNAMT
+48 MT

-95 GKTAADG
+95 DKTAADG
-102 SWAYINTSTSNKNRV
+102 SWAYINTSNKNSV
-117 STDAASL
+117 STDDASL

-158 KTYWPTAKGYYEK
+158 KTYWPTAKGYDKK

-185 AFELIALSDG
+185 ANAFELIALSDG
-195 CFALKSTTSVTN
+195 FALKTTTTKKSLLPWEKDAT
-207 LFGNKVNSTPTIY
+207 LTAY
-220 VVNNNNSQIGYY
+220 VVNNTDSQIGYY

-238 KIESQSEIARVE
+238 KIESKSEIARVE
-250 FYPLQAFTELTYNYV
+250 FYPLQAFTELTYDYV

-297 AAPTLKPEGIYH
+297 AAPTLKPDGIYH
-309 DGAATSYNLQL
+309 DGAATSYDLQL

-376 WYVTGNPFDGLKF
+376 WYVTGNPYDGLKF
-389 HNVGSGTTAMSKIA
+389 HNVGSGTTAQSYAAITSATKLNLSHLWLGGQDNWNIKKLSDTTFSLYSNDLAWKFDGSKIA
-403 LSDITELGLSPAG
+403 
-416 GGHDTWKIYKISDNA
+416 
-431 FGLYA
+431 F
-436 KDWKKTNVAWKLND
+436 
-450 SKVSFE
+450 
-456 KIDASAPNTSDAFAF
+456 SAPNTSDAFAF

-479 LPLHDSEADD
+479 LPLHDSEADK

-502 IEGDDV
+502 IVGDDV

-529 NVPANQGVILKAAMG
+529 NVPANQGVILKADMG

-583 VTHHVGFY
+583 VTRHVGFY
-591 NASGDDALPANRA
+591 TAAGDDPLPANRA

-612 AVNAVAMNFGNGM
+612 AVNAVAMNFGDGT

-648 RRVQRTVKGSL
+648 RRVQHTVKGGL

>member
-1 MVLPQKTWAT
+1 
-11 LGSLAQK
+11 
-18 LQFCTEFWQP
+18 
-28 LRGFVYNSKSQKRK
+28 
-42 NRTTIT
+42 
-48 KLNAMT
+48 MT

-87 DYLLLVHS
+87 VYMLRMKSDRIPGTDGAWVYYKDSHAYGESDNTALKVVTENPLSEDHYNYL
-95 GKTAADG
+95 
-102 SWAYINTSTSNKNRV
+102 WRV
-117 STDAASL
+117 VRKD
-124 GTTAYAGSKIEN
+124 
-136 SAYIWHVEKQSDG
+136 DG
-149 KITIQSVAQ
+149 KITIQSFTAN
-158 KTYWPTAKGYYEK
+158 TYWAKASGGKKSFY
-171 DYYPAHITTGSSAN
+171 GSDDNKWVPNDFPMSETEN
-185 AFELIALSDG
+185 AFTLELNGNSG
-195 CFALKSTTSVTN
+195 FKLKTTSAHKYYTGTN
-207 LFGNKVNSTPTIY
+207 LFNSKEHNDEVEVY
-220 VVNNNNSQIGYY
+220 VVDNVNMSNSDKANDPHNIGYQQTSTTRS
-232 GGYDDS
+232 D
-238 KIESQSEIARVE
+238 ITFE
-250 FYPLQAFTELTYNYV
+250 FYEVTQFPEKVSFTYNYLYGGDSKNTEKFEV
-265 FDGKVRESVKVNAVD
+265 YTYKP
-280 GEEYPTPTT
+280 YPPVTV
-289 AISLPDFI
+289 PDFI
-297 AAPTLKPEGIYH
+297 KANAPEGEIKPEDNGTTINIECTP
-309 DGAATSYNLQL
+309 D
-320 ASTLPFTLSTDANRV
+320 LPFTLSTDANRV

-349 MLYANGNSLKLRAEA
+349 MLYADGNSLELRAEA

-376 WYVTGNPFDGLKF
+376 WYVTGNPYDGLQF
-389 HNVGSGTTAMSKIA
+389 HNVGSGTTAVSLATPSNVTELKLSSKIGT
-403 LSDITELGLSPAG
+403 DI
-416 GGHDTWKIYKISDNA
+416 WKIYKISDNA
-431 FGLYA
+431 FGLYCYGEWVF
-436 KDWKKTNVAWKLND
+436 DRGNVAWKLNG

-456 KIDASAPNTSDAFAF
+456 KIDANAPNTSDAFAF
-471 QAIEATYV
+471 QAIEPTYV

-502 IEGDDV
+502 IVGDDV

-568 EMTDLSQVYVFGRDK
+568 KMTDLSQVYVFGRDN
-583 VTHHVGFY
+583 VTRHVGFY
-591 NASGDDALPANRA
+591 TAAGDAALPANRA
-604 YLNKPAQE
+604 YLDKPAQE

-635 QSADNAP
+635 HGADNAP